1 MGGSTATLSQQLI
14 HFFFILTRW
23 RGPIE
28 TVAGIQSDRVCGAG
42 AEGGPEVH
50 PLGPHQGQGAQ
61 LLPNNNQQSLLLTSR
76 ML

>member
-1 MGGSTATLSQQLI
+1 M
-14 HFFFILTRW
+14 TRW

-61 LLPNNNQQSLLLTSR
+61 LSPTVTTVTGHLLLKLISFYI
-76 ML
+76 LVF